1 MGTGLTM
8 QSISYSKMRRSVVE
22 TFFSRQDGYVRL
34 EQSFLNS
41 YEVHDADDDDDE
53 KKPSDASSRE
63 LARLE
68 RNQRIAA

>member
-22 TFFSRQDGYVRL
+22 TFFSRQDGYVRW

-41 YEVHDADDDDDE
+41 YEVHDADNDNDDDGDDE
-53 KKPSDASSRE
+53 KKPRV
-63 LARLE
+63 RFKP
-68 RNQRIAA
+68 